1 MDVLDEMV
9 MQYNN
14 TEHSSI
20 KTKPVEASEK
30 KNENKVWLNLYDDR
44 IYDQEIKPKFRV
56 DDKVRITKKK
66 GLFEKGYTPRW
77 SEEVFTVSAVQYTDP
92 ITYKI
97 ADLNGEEIQGTFY
110 GEELQKTSQEIFRI
124 EKVIKRKGDRS
135 LAKWVGYP
143 DSFNSWV
150 DNNLISLK

>member
-1 MDVLDEMV
+1 LDEMV
-9 MQYNN
+9 RQYNN
-14 TEHSSI
+14 TKHSSI
-20 KTKPVEASEK
+20 KMTPVEASEK

-56 DDKVRITKKK
+56 GDKVRITKKK

-77 SEEVFTVSAVQYTDP
+77 TEEVFTVSAVQYTDP

-97 ADLNGEEIQGTFY
+97 VDLNGEEIQGTFY

-124 EKVIKRKGDRS
+124 EKVIKRKGERS
-135 LAKWVGYP
+135 LVKWVGYP

-150 DNNLISLK
+150 DNKDLINL